1 MDEPKLYL
9 ASHWVFFTLTFG
21 FSWLFWGIAIL
32 LNQVYTSFPTI
43 IFFALGGFG
52 PSIIGILL
60 TYLTKNKEEVKDF
73 WYRSRDFKRIN
84 IQWYGAIIIFSL
96 TPLLIAGG
104 LSLLFKGSGIT
115 IDSTFISS
123 SLFTVIF
130 LIIGVIAE
138 ELGWRGYV
146 LDRLQIKY
154 NSFISSIIIGFF
166 WGLWHLPLFFI
177 QQTYQQIIGL
187 YSIEFWMFFIM
198 VLPHSVIFTLIFN
211 NTNRSILSALLFHF
225 SVNFFG
231 QLFSFDIQV
240 RIISNI
246 IIFIYIIMIL
256 LFYRHKNLKKFTPFS
271 MYNLK

>member
-138 ELGWRGYV
+138 EFGWRGYV